1 MAGEFATRKKTE
13 HGAMSRPREFETG
26 EVLQRAM
33 MAFWRGGY
41 QGTGMQDLVES
52 TGINRASLY
61 GAFGNK
67 QQLFLSALNRYT
79 EICLGRLRASLES
92 ASTPIAG
99 IRRMLD
105 DFMAGTSEA
114 QRGCLLYNTALEVAS
129 HDEEIRNQVENG
141 LKRIELLVDGHLRR
155 AQQDGSIDPSVDS
168 LLLTRVVMAAM
179 QSIAVWGGTG
189 AAPEVL
195 ESIRDG
201 ALLVFRPAGGQ

>member
-1 MAGEFATRKKTE
+1 
-13 HGAMSRPREFETG
+13 MSRPREFETG

-41 QGTGMQDLVES
+41 QGTGLQELAES

-79 EICLGRLRASLES
+79 DICLGRLRASLES
-92 ASTPIAG
+92 TPGPIAG

-105 DFMAGTSEA
+105 DFMAETVEI

-129 HDEEIRNQVENG
+129 SDEEIRSQVEIG
-141 LKRIELLVDGHLRR
+141 LKRIELLLDGHLQR
-155 AQQDGSIDPSVDS
+155 AQKDGSIDPSVDS
-168 LLLTRVVMAAM
+168 MLLTRVIMAAM
-179 QSIAVWGGTG
+179 QSIAIRGSTG
-189 AAPEVL
+189 AAPEVM

-201 ALLVFRPAGGQ
+201 ALLVFRPSSEQ